1 MALRDFLL
9 LILVCVVWAANNIV
23 TKFVVTHLGVPPIFY
38 SCVRFAVV
46 ALAVSPW
53 LLPVPR
59 PAWRMVIVALL
70 IGAANFTFIFIGMK
84 TAAPS
89 AVAVVNQIGMPI
101 TAVLA
106 YLMLG
111 ETITLRRGIGM
122 VLTVGGALTVM
133 WDPRGIEATVGLL
146 FVVASALASAVG
158 VVMLKQMDGLKP
170 LRLQAWVGFTAIWP
184 LAALSVL
191 LERDQIQAAT
201 AAGWPFLGAI
211 LYAALV
217 VSVVAHTSYYR
228 LVQSYDANLL
238 SALTVMTPLA
248 TIALGVAITGD
259 AFGLRMA
266 LGAATALTG
275 VLVVAI
281 RPNRLLSAL
290 AAMKSGDR

>member
-89 AVAVVNQIGMPI
+89 AVAVVNQIGMPF

-122 VLTVGGALTVM
+122 LLTVGGALTVM

>member
-146 FVVASALASAVG
+146 FLVASALASAVG

-228 LVQSYDANLL
+228 LVQRYDANLL

-290 AAMKSGDR
+290 AALKSGVR

>member
-9 LILVCVVWAANNIV
+9 LTFVCVVWAANNIV
-23 TKFVVTHLGVPPIFY
+23 TKFVVSHLGVPPIFY

-46 ALAVSPW
+46 ALATAPW

-59 PAWRMVIVALL
+59 PAWRMVVVALM
-70 IGAANFTFIFIGMK
+70 IGAANFTLIFIGMQ

-122 VLTVGGALTVM
+122 LLTVGGALTVM

-146 FVVASALASAVG
+146 YVVGSALASAIG

-184 LAALSVL
+184 LAVLSAL
-191 LERDQIQAAT
+191 LERDQVQAAA

-228 LVQSYDANLL
+228 LVQRYDANLL

-248 TIALGVAITGD
+248 TIALGVGITGD
-259 AFGLRMA
+259 PFGLRMA

-290 AAMKSGDR
+290 AALKSRDR

>member
-9 LILVCVVWAANNIV
+9 LTFVCVVWAANNIV

-89 AVAVVNQIGMPI
+89 AVAVVNQIGMPF

-122 VLTVGGALTVM
+122 LLTVGGALTVM

-184 LAALSVL
+184 LAVLSFL
-191 LERDQIQAAT
+191 LERDQVQAAT

-228 LVQSYDANLL
+228 LVQRYDANLL

-290 AAMKSGDR
+290 AALKSGVR

>member
-89 AVAVVNQIGMPI
+89 AVAVVNQIGMPF

-228 LVQSYDANLL
+228 LVQRYDANLL

-290 AAMKSGDR
+290 AALKSGDR

>member
-9 LILVCVVWAANNIV
+9 LTFVCVVWAANNIV

-46 ALAVSPW
+46 ALAALPW
-53 LLPVPR
+53 LLPIPR
-59 PAWRMVIVALL
+59 PAWRMVVVALL

-122 VLTVGGALTVM
+122 LLTVGGALTVM

-184 LAALSVL
+184 LAALSFL
-191 LERDQIQAAT
+191 LERDQIQAA
-201 AAGWPFLGAI
+201 AAASWPFLGAI
-211 LYAALV
+211 IYAALV

-228 LVQSYDANLL
+228 LVQRYDANLL

-290 AAMKSGDR
+290 AALKSGVR